1 MSTKA
6 EVMESME
13 KTKQGFEESF
23 LTGTFYN
30 KQTKDEKHLALIL
43 NALPIKAGM
52 KVLDL
57 GTGTGY
63 LAFPIAQ
70 NYPKAEVT
78 GLDIVENALNENSK
92 KAEEEKLSNL
102 KFVSYNGIVFP
113 FEDEQFDIVITRY
126 ALHHFPLIKDTF
138 QEIERVLKKTGY
150 LFISDPTPNDDD
162 TEGFVDAYMQMKK
175 DGHIKFYTKSEWMS
189 LAQEVGLKYVDD
201 FETSIRFPKKRETAL
216 EFDDIMKKYDAKV
229 IEGYDIEEME
239 DEIYITER
247 VNNILFVKGV
257 VAVEN

>member
-30 KQTKDEKHLALIL
+30 KQTRDEKHLDLIL
-43 NALPIKAGM
+43 KALPIKAGM

-70 NYPKAEVT
+70 NYPNTEVT
-78 GLDIVENALNENSK
+78 GLDIVENALNENRK
-92 KAEEEKLSNL
+92 RAENDKLSNL
-102 KFVSYNGIVFP
+102 QFVSYNGIVFS

-126 ALHHFPLIKDTF
+126 ALHHFP
-138 QEIERVLKKTGY
+138 
-150 LFISDPTPNDDD
+150 
-162 TEGFVDAYMQMKK
+162 
-175 DGHIKFYTKSEWMS
+175 
-189 LAQEVGLKYVDD
+189 
-201 FETSIRFPKKRETAL
+201 
-216 EFDDIMKKYDAKV
+216 
-229 IEGYDIEEME
+229 
-239 DEIYITER
+239 
-247 VNNILFVKGV
+247 
-257 VAVEN
+257 